1 MPLEKNIRNNIK
13 YKKEKISK
21 NKIFII
27 LVVSGCMMGSFS
39 HTAFSSIF
47 ELIMKQFS
55 LSADE
60 AQLMTS
66 IYSMTIGITTILSVF
81 LTKNINRKVLFLGAM
96 FVFGS
101 GVLFTAISFNYVL
114 ILTGRVFQAI
124 GSGIILTLSQVV
136 LLSSFSK
143 QKTGLI
149 MGIYGFMLN
158 LSSALAP
165 VITIMLVKKIS
176 WQTIMWWILIMS
188 VFVIFLTWFKCH
200 RRKKTHYENYDEKEN
215 INLYSCEKSKMS
227 ANCTLENCSGKQ
239 DLKENKFFKQTN
251 LTGNFCRY
259 FNSLRLFLYQKII
272 GLFKNFD
279 IISFLFSSISVIFLM
294 LACMSIRDISVKD
307 INYWQKNLTADEF
320 VKISEY
326 AILKVVLYSCISIVF
341 ILIFISRQKKMK
353 NPYIRLEL
361 FKNKRFMA
369 VVVTSI
375 FIYGIMMG
383 TALWFPV
390 YINRMTGAGM
400 ERAGYIMLPGAVIM
414 AVSSVLGGWLY
425 QKYGIRLL
433 YAISICS
440 FILAFITR
448 NVVPIWVMYSFRSI
462 GIGAIMMPMTA
473 WGMKEIKK
481 EYYSDGTAIICS
493 LRTIAGALGTAIA
506 SILV

>member
-1 MPLEKNIRNNIK
+1 MPLEKNISNNIK
-13 YKKEKISK
+13 GKKKKISK

-27 LVVSGCMMGSFS
+27 LMVVGCMMGSCFCIS
-39 HTAFSSIF
+39 AFSSIF

-55 LSADE
+55 LSAGE

-143 QKTGLI
+143 QKTGLV

-215 INLYSCEKSKMS
+215 INL
-227 ANCTLENCSGKQ
+227 
-239 DLKENKFFKQTN
+239 
-251 LTGNFCRY
+251 
-259 FNSLRLFLYQKII
+259 I
-272 GLFKNFD
+272 
-279 IISFLFSSISVIFLM
+279 
-294 LACMSIRDISVKD
+294 
-307 INYWQKNLTADEF
+307 
-320 VKISEY
+320 
-326 AILKVVLYSCISIVF
+326 
-341 ILIFISRQKKMK
+341 
-353 NPYIRLEL
+353 
-361 FKNKRFMA
+361 
-369 VVVTSI
+369 
-375 FIYGIMMG
+375 
-383 TALWFPV
+383 
-390 YINRMTGAGM
+390 
-400 ERAGYIMLPGAVIM
+400 
-414 AVSSVLGGWLY
+414 
-425 QKYGIRLL
+425 
-433 YAISICS
+433 
-440 FILAFITR
+440 
-448 NVVPIWVMYSFRSI
+448 
-462 GIGAIMMPMTA
+462 
-473 WGMKEIKK
+473 
-481 EYYSDGTAIICS
+481 
-493 LRTIAGALGTAIA
+493 
-506 SILV
+506 

>member
-1 MPLEKNIRNNIK
+1 MAMEKNIRNNIK
-13 YKKEKISK
+13 DKKKKISQD
-21 NKIFII
+21 KIFII
-27 LVVSGCMMGSFS
+27 LIVSGCMMGSFS

-55 LSADE
+55 LSAGA

-81 LTKNINRKVLFLGAM
+81 LTKNINRKALFLGSM
-96 FVFGS
+96 CIFGS
-101 GVLFTAISFNYVL
+101 GVLFTAISFNYIL
-114 ILTGRVFQAI
+114 ILTGRIFQAV

-143 QKTGLI
+143 QKTGLV

-165 VITIMLVKKIS
+165 VITTMLVKKIS
-176 WQTIMWWILIMS
+176 WQTIMWGILIMS
-188 VFVIFLTWFKCH
+188 VFVIFLTWFNCRK
-200 RRKKTHYENYDEKEN
+200 RKKMHYENYNEKEK
-215 INLYSCEKSKMS
+215 INLYSSEKSKMS
-227 ANCTLENCSGKQ
+227 ANCTLENCSSKQ
-239 DLKENKFFKQTN
+239 DLKVNKFFKQTN

-272 GLFKNFD
+272 GLFKDFD
-279 IISFLFSSISVIFLM
+279 IISFLFSSVSVIFLM
-294 LACMSIRDISVKD
+294 LACMSIRDITVKN
-307 INYWQKNLTADEF
+307 INYWQKDMMADDF
-320 VKISEY
+320 ANAGEY
-326 AILKVVLYSCISIVF
+326 TILKTVIYAGIAIVF
-341 ILIFISRQKKMK
+341 LFCFIRRQKKLQK
-353 NPYIRLEL
+353 PYIRLEL
-361 FKNKRFMA
+361 LKNKRFLV
-369 VVVTSI
+369 VVVTSM
-375 FIYGIMMG
+375 FIYAIMMG

-414 AVSSVLGGWLY
+414 AVASVFGGWLY

-440 FILAFITR
+440 FILAFLTR

>member
-1 MPLEKNIRNNIK
+1 MPLEKNISNNIK
-13 YKKEKISK
+13 GKKKKISK

-27 LVVSGCMMGSFS
+27 LMVVGCMMGSFS

-55 LSADE
+55 LSAGE

-143 QKTGLI
+143 QKTGLV

-259 FNSLRLFLYQKII
+259 FNSLRLFLY
-272 GLFKNFD
+272 L
-279 IISFLFSSISVIFLM
+279 S
-294 LACMSIRDISVKD
+294 
-307 INYWQKNLTADEF
+307 
-320 VKISEY
+320 
-326 AILKVVLYSCISIVF
+326 
-341 ILIFISRQKKMK
+341 LIHI
-353 NPYIRLEL
+353 
-361 FKNKRFMA
+361 
-369 VVVTSI
+369 
-375 FIYGIMMG
+375 
-383 TALWFPV
+383 
-390 YINRMTGAGM
+390 
-400 ERAGYIMLPGAVIM
+400 
-414 AVSSVLGGWLY
+414 
-425 QKYGIRLL
+425 
-433 YAISICS
+433 
-440 FILAFITR
+440 
-448 NVVPIWVMYSFRSI
+448 
-462 GIGAIMMPMTA
+462 
-473 WGMKEIKK
+473 
-481 EYYSDGTAIICS
+481 
-493 LRTIAGALGTAIA
+493 
-506 SILV
+506 

>member
-1 MPLEKNIRNNIK
+1 MPLEKNISNNIK
-13 YKKEKISK
+13 GKKKKISK
-21 NKIFII
+21 NKIIII
-27 LVVSGCMMGSFS
+27 LMVVGCMMGSFS

-55 LSADE
+55 LSAGE

-143 QKTGLI
+143 QKTGLV

-227 ANCTLENCSGKQ
+227 VNCTLENCSGKQ

-294 LACMSIRDISVKD
+294 LA
-307 INYWQKNLTADEF
+307 L
-320 VKISEY
+320 
-326 AILKVVLYSCISIVF
+326 
-341 ILIFISRQKKMK
+341 
-353 NPYIRLEL
+353 
-361 FKNKRFMA
+361 
-369 VVVTSI
+369 
-375 FIYGIMMG
+375 
-383 TALWFPV
+383 
-390 YINRMTGAGM
+390 
-400 ERAGYIMLPGAVIM
+400 
-414 AVSSVLGGWLY
+414 
-425 QKYGIRLL
+425 
-433 YAISICS
+433 
-440 FILAFITR
+440 
-448 NVVPIWVMYSFRSI
+448 
-462 GIGAIMMPMTA
+462 
-473 WGMKEIKK
+473 
-481 EYYSDGTAIICS
+481 
-493 LRTIAGALGTAIA
+493 
-506 SILV
+506 